1 MKKTLIVNR
10 FDKQLLYQYMYRIDL
25 LFFLSYKQYIFMDLF
40 IHWYLSIIYLFIYS
54 YNFSLLFFISGN
66 LEWLNTKFA
75 WHTLMY
81 IELNIHHYYIF
92 LRWFCTV
99 CRTFRQKLCV
109 WPFGFRLYC
118 GRYQRQ

>member
-25 LFFLSYKQYIFMDLF
+25 LFFF
-40 IHWYLSIIYLFIYS
+40 IIQAIYFYGFIYSLVFIYHLFIYS